1 MYFAMAYQTNIFGM
15 HNAKDM
21 LDGTNYPMRAFM
33 IKYVLD
39 AKQLEDI
46 VIGFDERPTSR
57 SSPNSPSLQE
67 QLTQIN
73 LKAPFLNSLIFHNPN
88 GMVRM
93 LKPTLS

>member
-1 MYFAMAYQTNIFGM
+1 MAYQTNIFGM

-46 VIGFDERPTSR
+46 VIGFDERPTSS

-73 LKAPFLNSLIFHNPN
+73 LKAQQPN
-88 GMVRM
+88 F
-93 LKPTLS
+93 S